1 MHCFDLL
8 LFFMRLYAFIAAV
21 DFEFEAAKTP
31 LTPHPPPLFSSLM
44 VMGKGHIKG
53 TTNTSSFFRYFTS

>member
-21 DFEFEAAKTP
+21 DFEFEVAN
-31 LTPHPPPLFSSLM
+31 LL
-44 VMGKGHIKG
+44 
-53 TTNTSSFFRYFTS
+53 